1 MKALAIAGLSCL
13 VLAVPLHAQGWIQ
26 PPRPG
31 PWQVER
37 TRTDVSVHVHGR
49 IAQVEVVEWFE
60 NRGPALGEAE
70 YLYPL
75 PGEAVFTN
83 VSLYQG
89 DQELKGETMDAD
101 QARTIYQQIVRK
113 RRDPALVEL
122 VGHGLLRARLFPIAR
137 GEQRKITLRFTEVL
151 KRAGDALEFRY
162 AGGRPAGAASAT
174 GVAPTTFTLHADSA
188 ARYRDPFSPTHTLH
202 VTRARGALTVRADTP
217 LAGDLAVFLPF
228 AKGPVGIAL
237 STYRVDGEPGYFML
251 TLSPGAVTGP
261 TPPRDI
267 TAVVDV
273 SGSMSGEKITQVK
286 AALRELLGRLGPRDR
301 FRLIRFSN
309 DVVPYADGWTAA
321 TPQAV
326 DSADRWVDALEA
338 DGGTN
343 VAGALAAAFADTS
356 PADRLP
362 LVVFLTDGIPTV
374 GERNPEQIADAAQR
388 LRGDA
393 RVFAFGVGND
403 VNTYLL
409 DRLSAAARGATEYVA
424 PGEDVERAL
433 GLLAQ
438 KIEHPVL
445 TDLALHAPTRVTEIY
460 PMHLPDLFG
469 GEDLV
474 IFGRYEPRTGD
485 RPLTISG
492 QRGGHAE
499 RYSATVSFPTRAEG
513 NRFIPRLWASRK
525 LGFLQQQVRL
535 EGRSPELVDEIRRT
549 ALRYGLVSE
558 YTSYLVQ
565 EPMQVAVLRT
575 PAAANVAAEGALAV
589 KQAKTDRAYRQVTS
603 VAAMDAA
610 ALEAAKPAPTTIGGV
625 PTQQL
630 AGRLFA
636 LRDSVW
642 TDVARSD
649 SQSVITIAPYS
660 PAYFAVLRALP
671 ELVPYA
677 SRFERVL
684 VGGADVSIRIA
695 PGGLDEVTDLRA
707 LVRRFRGA

>member
-1 MKALAIAGLSCL
+1 MKALTITALT
-13 VLAVPLHAQGWIQ
+13 LALAAPLHAQGWIQ
-26 PPRPG
+26 LPPRPG
-31 PWQVER
+31 PWHVVK
-37 TRTDVSVHVHGR
+37 TRTDVAVHVRGH

-83 VSLYQG
+83 VSLFQG
-89 DQELKGETMDAD
+89 DQELKGETMDAQ
-101 QARTIYQQIVRK
+101 QARSIYEEIVRR

-122 VGHGLLRARLFPIAR
+122 VGHGLLRARLFPIAT

-151 KRAGDALEFRY
+151 NRAGDALEFRY
-162 AGGRPAGAASAT
+162 AAGRPARAT
-174 GVAPTTFTLHADSA
+174 EGPVVPSTFTLRADSA
-188 ARYRDPFSPTHTLH
+188 ALYRDPFSPTHTLH
-202 VTRARGALTVRADTP
+202 VTRTRGVLTVRADAP

-261 TPPRDI
+261 TPPRDV

-286 AALRELLGRLGPRDR
+286 AALHELLGRLGPRDR

-309 DVVPYADGWTAA
+309 DVASYADGWTAA
-321 TPQAV
+321 TPHAV
-326 DSADRWVDALEA
+326 EAAGRWVDALEA

-343 VAGALAAAFADTS
+343 IAGALAAAFADSS

-362 LVVFLTDGIPTV
+362 LVVFLTDGLPTV
-374 GERNPEQIADAAQR
+374 GERNPEEIADEAQR

-409 DRLSAAARGATEYVA
+409 DRLSAAARGATEYVT
-424 PGEDVERAL
+424 PGEDVERAV

-445 TDLALHAPTRVTEIY
+445 TDLTLHAPTRVTEIY

-474 IFGRYEPRTGD
+474 IFGRYEPRSAGS
-485 RPLTISG
+485 RLTISG
-492 QRGGHAE
+492 RRGGHTE
-499 RYSATVSFPTRAEG
+499 RYAASVSFPARAEA
-513 NRFIPRLWASRK
+513 NQFIPRLWASRK

-535 EGRSPELVDEIRRT
+535 EGSSPELVDEIRRT

-565 EPMQVAVLRT
+565 EPMQMAVLRE
-575 PAAANVAAEGALAV
+575 PAAANVGATGAGAV
-589 KQAKTDRAYRQVTS
+589 QQAKTDRAYRG
-603 VAAMDAA
+603 VATLSAMDAIVQ
-610 ALEAAKPAPTTIGGV
+610 EAAKPAPTSVGGA
-625 PTQQL
+625 PTRQV

-649 SQSVITIAPYS
+649 SQAVVTIAPYS
-660 PAYFAVLRALP
+660 AAYFDVLRALP

-695 PGGLDEVTDLRA
+695 PGGIEQVTDVRA